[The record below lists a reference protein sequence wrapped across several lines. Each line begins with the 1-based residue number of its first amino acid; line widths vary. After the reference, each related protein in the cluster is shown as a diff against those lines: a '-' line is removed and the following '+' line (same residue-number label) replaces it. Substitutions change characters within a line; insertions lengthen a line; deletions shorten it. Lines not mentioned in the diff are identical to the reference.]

1 MAASTIKLK
10 LLVDTKAKKV
20 ILAEAG
26 KDFIDFSFTFS
37 LCLLPLLEVCG
48 ALEEIDVNFGM
59 QEGLNLLMLS
69 MECNTVLTN
78 FYQAN
83 VVPKV

>member
-59 QEGLNLLMLS
+59 QEAQSTALGLLIERLS
-69 MECNTVLTN
+69 EFT
-78 FYQAN
+78 
-83 VVPKV
+83 